1 MLIIDKVKKRSVGGE
16 LGLQKGDEILAFDGH
31 NAVDILDYLYYDEQE
46 NFTLTVRQTN
56 GDVSDCE
63 IEKDEDETL
72 GLTFAS
78 DNLDIRTCRNNC
90 IFCFICIF
98 WLFLFILLEYNVA

>member
-31 NAVDILDYLYYDEQE
+31 NAVDILDYLYYEEQE

-78 DNLDIRTCRNNC
+78 EIP
-90 IFCFICIF
+90 FM
-98 WLFLFILLEYNVA
+98 